1 MFGPVME
8 KITEQFAENDLVEI
22 SKVNVDEDHDTAA
35 LHNVR
40 SIPAL
45 IYLKDGET
53 VYQSVDGL
61 ITSSTFTATVL
72 SYDAPTNTVRLINTL
87 GTANNSALLY
97 GATSGT
103 SRVVLQQQSPD
114 FITFSGNITYLEN
127 REPVQRNADGS
138 EIFKLVLG
146 Y

>member
-1 MFGPVME
+1 MINVIYFSAPWCGPCRMFGPVME

-53 VYQSVDGL
+53 VYQSVGSKQMAEVVDK
-61 ITSSTFTATVL
+61 
-72 SYDAPTNTVRLINTL
+72 INE
-87 GTANNSALLY
+87 LL
-97 GATSGT
+97 A
-103 SRVVLQQQSPD
+103 Q
-114 FITFSGNITYLEN
+114 
-127 REPVQRNADGS
+127 
-138 EIFKLVLG
+138 
-146 Y
+146 